1 MKMNTQRVLIG
12 FLALLLAACNQR
24 VNQLRAFIP
33 GTYVKTAS
41 GEFSKAT
48 DTLVLTLISGNNYR
62 IERHTAYQLIRDG
75 KLLSEMHHR
84 EVLSAA
90 FDEQRQVLVETSK
103 GRQFSFDVDK
113 GLLVV
118 NGKGVYDK
126 LR

>member
-1 MKMNTQRVLIG
+1 MNTQRVLIG
-12 FLALLLAACNQR
+12 FLAVLLAACNQR

-33 GTYVKTAS
+33 GTYVKSTS

-48 DTLVLTLISGNNYR
+48 DTLLITLVSDNQYR
-62 IERHTAYQLIRDG
+62 IERHTAYRLIRDG
-75 KLLSEMHHR
+75 KELPEMHHR
-84 EVLSAA
+84 EVLGAA

-103 GRQFSFDVDK
+103 GRQFTFDVDK